1 MNMENHDE
9 IQESVQRIKDNL
21 QKLKDKQIY
30 GKEERRSQMRDNCF

>member
-1 MNMENHDE
+1 MNTENHDE

-30 GKEERRSQMRDNCF
+30 ECIR